1 MTENAPA
8 PLKIAP
14 SILSADFAR
23 MGDAV
28 ARLAGYGA
36 DWVHFDVMDGHFV
49 PNLTFGPMMCA
60 AVRPLTHLPLD
71 VHLMVE
77 RPGDYVEPFHAAGA
91 DCITFHVEAD
101 AHVHRTLQ
109 SIRAR
114 GMRAGVVLNPA
125 TPVCMAEPVLP
136 LCDLVLLMSVN
147 PGFGGQAFIPEVL
160 DKIRALDPS
169 VNLSLSIGIGR
180 GAKTQREAQAMAEQ
194 ALDKALAEFLEER
207 RRAAAPKPKP
217 IQFDLSRLQNIR
229 QAADTTRDKLLV
241 DEDVT
246 QEPEPPVIA
255 APTPAPESEL
265 TQAQVSRLSETETSF
280 LRCLLDGTPYA
291 DLLRQRNVMLSVLV
305 DHINET
311 LFDDFGDTVILFDG
325 DTPELIEDY
334 AEDVAAL
341 LETSV

>member
-1 MTENAPA
+1 MTENAPV

-28 ARLAGYGA
+28 AHLAGYGA

-160 DKIRALDPS
+160 DKIRALRALIDARGLPTEIEVDGGINPDTARLCAAAGATVLVAGSSVFRADDPAAMIAA
-169 VNLSLSIGIGR
+169 LR
-180 GAKTQREAQAMAEQ
+180 GA
-194 ALDKALAEFLEER
+194 
-207 RRAAAPKPKP
+207 
-217 IQFDLSRLQNIR
+217 
-229 QAADTTRDKLLV
+229 
-241 DEDVT
+241 
-246 QEPEPPVIA
+246 
-255 APTPAPESEL
+255 
-265 TQAQVSRLSETETSF
+265 
-280 LRCLLDGTPYA
+280 
-291 DLLRQRNVMLSVLV
+291 
-305 DHINET
+305 
-311 LFDDFGDTVILFDG
+311 
-325 DTPELIEDY
+325 
-334 AEDVAAL
+334 
-341 LETSV
+341 

>member
-1 MTENAPA
+1 MTENAPV

-160 DKIRALDPS
+160 DKIRALRALFVARGLPTEIEVDGGINPDTARLCAAAGATVLVAGSSVFRADDPAAMIAA
-169 VNLSLSIGIGR
+169 LR
-180 GAKTQREAQAMAEQ
+180 GA
-194 ALDKALAEFLEER
+194 
-207 RRAAAPKPKP
+207 
-217 IQFDLSRLQNIR
+217 
-229 QAADTTRDKLLV
+229 
-241 DEDVT
+241 
-246 QEPEPPVIA
+246 
-255 APTPAPESEL
+255 
-265 TQAQVSRLSETETSF
+265 
-280 LRCLLDGTPYA
+280 
-291 DLLRQRNVMLSVLV
+291 
-305 DHINET
+305 
-311 LFDDFGDTVILFDG
+311 
-325 DTPELIEDY
+325 
-334 AEDVAAL
+334 
-341 LETSV
+341 

>member
-28 ARLAGYGA
+28 ARQARYGA
-36 DWVHFDVMDGHFV
+36 DGGHFVVMDGHFV

-60 AVRPLTHLPLD
+60 AVRPLTRLPLD

-160 DKIRALDPS
+160 DKIRALRALIDARGLPTEIEVDGGINPDTARLCAAAGATVLVAGSSVFRADDPAAMIAA
-169 VNLSLSIGIGR
+169 LR
-180 GAKTQREAQAMAEQ
+180 GA
-194 ALDKALAEFLEER
+194 
-207 RRAAAPKPKP
+207 
-217 IQFDLSRLQNIR
+217 
-229 QAADTTRDKLLV
+229 
-241 DEDVT
+241 
-246 QEPEPPVIA
+246 
-255 APTPAPESEL
+255 
-265 TQAQVSRLSETETSF
+265 
-280 LRCLLDGTPYA
+280 
-291 DLLRQRNVMLSVLV
+291 
-305 DHINET
+305 
-311 LFDDFGDTVILFDG
+311 
-325 DTPELIEDY
+325 
-334 AEDVAAL
+334 
-341 LETSV
+341 

>member
-60 AVRPLTHLPLD
+60 AVRPLTRLPLD

-160 DKIRALDPS
+160 DKIRALRALIDARGLPTEIEVDGGINPDTARLCAAAGATVLVAGSSVYRADDPAAMIAA
-169 VNLSLSIGIGR
+169 LR
-180 GAKTQREAQAMAEQ
+180 GA
-194 ALDKALAEFLEER
+194 
-207 RRAAAPKPKP
+207 
-217 IQFDLSRLQNIR
+217 
-229 QAADTTRDKLLV
+229 
-241 DEDVT
+241 
-246 QEPEPPVIA
+246 
-255 APTPAPESEL
+255 
-265 TQAQVSRLSETETSF
+265 
-280 LRCLLDGTPYA
+280 
-291 DLLRQRNVMLSVLV
+291 
-305 DHINET
+305 
-311 LFDDFGDTVILFDG
+311 
-325 DTPELIEDY
+325 
-334 AEDVAAL
+334 
-341 LETSV
+341 

>member
-60 AVRPLTHLPLD
+60 AVRPLTRLPLD

-160 DKIRALDPS
+160 DKIRALRALIDARGLPTEIEVDGGINPDTARLCAAAGATVLVAGSSVFRADDPAAMIAA
-169 VNLSLSIGIGR
+169 LR
-180 GAKTQREAQAMAEQ
+180 GA
-194 ALDKALAEFLEER
+194 
-207 RRAAAPKPKP
+207 
-217 IQFDLSRLQNIR
+217 
-229 QAADTTRDKLLV
+229 
-241 DEDVT
+241 
-246 QEPEPPVIA
+246 
-255 APTPAPESEL
+255 
-265 TQAQVSRLSETETSF
+265 
-280 LRCLLDGTPYA
+280 
-291 DLLRQRNVMLSVLV
+291 
-305 DHINET
+305 
-311 LFDDFGDTVILFDG
+311 
-325 DTPELIEDY
+325 
-334 AEDVAAL
+334 
-341 LETSV
+341 

>member
-147 PGFGGQAFIPEVL
+147 PGFGGQTFIPEVL
-160 DKIRALDPS
+160 DKIRALRALIDARGLPTEIEVDGGINPDTARLCAAAGATVLVAGSSVFRADDPAAMIAA
-169 VNLSLSIGIGR
+169 LR
-180 GAKTQREAQAMAEQ
+180 GA
-194 ALDKALAEFLEER
+194 
-207 RRAAAPKPKP
+207 
-217 IQFDLSRLQNIR
+217 
-229 QAADTTRDKLLV
+229 
-241 DEDVT
+241 
-246 QEPEPPVIA
+246 
-255 APTPAPESEL
+255 
-265 TQAQVSRLSETETSF
+265 
-280 LRCLLDGTPYA
+280 
-291 DLLRQRNVMLSVLV
+291 
-305 DHINET
+305 
-311 LFDDFGDTVILFDG
+311 
-325 DTPELIEDY
+325 
-334 AEDVAAL
+334 
-341 LETSV
+341 

>member
-160 DKIRALDPS
+160 DKIRALRALIDARGLPTEIEVDGGINPDTARLCAAAGATVLVAGSSVFRADDPAAMIAA
-169 VNLSLSIGIGR
+169 LR
-180 GAKTQREAQAMAEQ
+180 GA
-194 ALDKALAEFLEER
+194 
-207 RRAAAPKPKP
+207 
-217 IQFDLSRLQNIR
+217 
-229 QAADTTRDKLLV
+229 
-241 DEDVT
+241 
-246 QEPEPPVIA
+246 
-255 APTPAPESEL
+255 
-265 TQAQVSRLSETETSF
+265 
-280 LRCLLDGTPYA
+280 
-291 DLLRQRNVMLSVLV
+291 
-305 DHINET
+305 
-311 LFDDFGDTVILFDG
+311 
-325 DTPELIEDY
+325 
-334 AEDVAAL
+334 
-341 LETSV
+341 

>member
-160 DKIRALDPS
+160 DKIRALRAHID
-169 VNLSLSIGIGR
+169 GR
-180 GAKTQREAQAMAEQ
+180 GLPTEIEVDGGINPDTAR
-194 ALDKALAEFLEER
+194 LC
-207 RRAAAPKPKP
+207 AAAGATVLVAGSSVFRADDP
-217 IQFDLSRLQNIR
+217 
-229 QAADTTRDKLLV
+229 AAM
-241 DEDVT
+241 
-246 QEPEPPVIA
+246 IA
-255 APTPAPESEL
+255 A
-265 TQAQVSRLSETETSF
+265 
-280 LRCLLDGTPYA
+280 LRGA
-291 DLLRQRNVMLSVLV
+291 
-305 DHINET
+305 
-311 LFDDFGDTVILFDG
+311 
-325 DTPELIEDY
+325 
-334 AEDVAAL
+334 
-341 LETSV
+341 

>member
-1 MTENAPA
+1 MTENAPV

-160 DKIRALDPS
+160 DKIRALRALIDARGLPTEIEVDGGINPDTARLCAAAGATVLVAGSSVYRADDPAAMIAA
-169 VNLSLSIGIGR
+169 LR
-180 GAKTQREAQAMAEQ
+180 GA
-194 ALDKALAEFLEER
+194 
-207 RRAAAPKPKP
+207 
-217 IQFDLSRLQNIR
+217 
-229 QAADTTRDKLLV
+229 
-241 DEDVT
+241 
-246 QEPEPPVIA
+246 
-255 APTPAPESEL
+255 
-265 TQAQVSRLSETETSF
+265 
-280 LRCLLDGTPYA
+280 
-291 DLLRQRNVMLSVLV
+291 
-305 DHINET
+305 
-311 LFDDFGDTVILFDG
+311 
-325 DTPELIEDY
+325 
-334 AEDVAAL
+334 
-341 LETSV
+341 

>member
-1 MTENAPA
+1 MTENAA
-8 PLKIAP
+8 VPLKIAP

-160 DKIRALDPS
+160 DKIRALRALIDARGLPTEIEVDGGINPDTARLCAAAGATVLVAGSSVFRADDPAAMIAA
-169 VNLSLSIGIGR
+169 LR
-180 GAKTQREAQAMAEQ
+180 GA
-194 ALDKALAEFLEER
+194 
-207 RRAAAPKPKP
+207 
-217 IQFDLSRLQNIR
+217 
-229 QAADTTRDKLLV
+229 
-241 DEDVT
+241 
-246 QEPEPPVIA
+246 
-255 APTPAPESEL
+255 
-265 TQAQVSRLSETETSF
+265 
-280 LRCLLDGTPYA
+280 
-291 DLLRQRNVMLSVLV
+291 
-305 DHINET
+305 
-311 LFDDFGDTVILFDG
+311 
-325 DTPELIEDY
+325 
-334 AEDVAAL
+334 
-341 LETSV
+341 

>member
-1 MTENAPA
+1 MTENAPV

-160 DKIRALDPS
+160 DKIRELRALIDARGLPTEIEVDGGINPDTARLCAAAGATVLVAGSSVFRADDPAAMIAA
-169 VNLSLSIGIGR
+169 LR
-180 GAKTQREAQAMAEQ
+180 GA
-194 ALDKALAEFLEER
+194 
-207 RRAAAPKPKP
+207 
-217 IQFDLSRLQNIR
+217 
-229 QAADTTRDKLLV
+229 
-241 DEDVT
+241 
-246 QEPEPPVIA
+246 
-255 APTPAPESEL
+255 
-265 TQAQVSRLSETETSF
+265 
-280 LRCLLDGTPYA
+280 
-291 DLLRQRNVMLSVLV
+291 
-305 DHINET
+305 
-311 LFDDFGDTVILFDG
+311 
-325 DTPELIEDY
+325 
-334 AEDVAAL
+334 
-341 LETSV
+341 